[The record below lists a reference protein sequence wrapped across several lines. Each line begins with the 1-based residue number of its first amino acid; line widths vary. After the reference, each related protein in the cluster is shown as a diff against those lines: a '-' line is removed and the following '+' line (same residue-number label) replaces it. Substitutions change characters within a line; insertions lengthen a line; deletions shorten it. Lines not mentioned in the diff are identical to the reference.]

1 MTRFEKDGWQQ
12 WKPSTSVKT
21 KIWLRL
27 DFFKNSQTYLIPLD
41 YSYPRI
47 CLWCHQRYFTQFSI
61 PLYLTW
67 KQRFLNFFPRRSL
80 AQCRIIACDLI
91 SAKLW
96 LSHRWQVDY
105 KSEDPTSV
113 LKNSSSWV
121 NAIRYKPFS
130 SHFVLFL
137 LVTSCCE
144 TYLRPQ
150 LVFWKPRAMFCM
162 LDNTQEALRDLSLVP
177 RPVRAIRVTSVGL
190 ELSASS
196 ATSLTGEIGE
206 RLVVFGVQFRL
217 VVGNSLT

>member
-41 YSYPRI
+41 CSYPRI
-47 CLWCHQRYFTQFSI
+47 CLWCHHRYFTQFSI

-121 NAIRYKPFS
+121 NCKSLETVFFS
-130 SHFVLFL
+130 FCSFPTCNKL
-137 LVTSCCE
+137 LWNIFEASAGILKTARHVGQHTGS
-144 TYLRPQ
+144 TAWPQ
-150 LVFWKPRAMFCM
+150 PR
-162 LDNTQEALRDLSLVP
+162 TQ
-177 RPVRAIRVTSVGL
+177 
-190 ELSASS
+190 ASS
-196 ATSLTGEIGE
+196 RYPSYQCRLGTECVLGEFFRQAWQVKSGNDWLYLASSLG
-206 RLVVFGVQFRL
+206 
-217 VVGNSLT
+217 